1 MNICIIAYSRVGGTC
16 FGEWLSRE
24 INRKYIHEPF
34 NNHSVNKKIDFKEGN
49 FVIKL
54 EPEQIHM
61 IPDNTIKISIIREN
75 IYECAISNLHSIKTN
90 KWHSIYTID
99 ENWID
104 EHREELYKLEKN
116 IKNQND
122 KIKNMNVDISI
133 TYEGIYNT
141 KIDLE
146 KIKNYFNI
154 SNTKYEYML
163 NVNNRYRNEKY
174 IKKLI

>member
-16 FGEWLSRE
+16 FAEWLSKE
-24 INRKYIHEPF
+24 IGRKYIHEPF
-34 NNHSVNKKIDFKEGN
+34 NDHSVNKKIDFKEGN

-54 EPEQIHM
+54 EPEQIDM
-61 IPDNTIKISIIREN
+61 IPNNNIKISIIREN
-75 IYECAISNLHSIKTN
+75 TYECAISNLHSIKTN
-90 KWHSIYTID
+90 KWHSFYTID
-99 ENWID
+99 ETWIN
-104 EHREELYKLEKN
+104 EHKEELYKLEKR
-116 IKNQND
+116 IKIQNN

-133 TYEGIYNT
+133 TYEGLYNT

-163 NVNNRYRNEKY
+163 NINNRYRNEKN

>member
-1 MNICIIAYSRVGGTC
+1 MNICIIAYGRVGGTC

-24 INRKYIHEPF
+24 IDRKYIHEPF
-34 NNHSVNKKIDFKEGN
+34 NGHSVNKKIDFKEGN

-54 EPEQIHM
+54 EPEQIDM
-61 IPDNTIKISIIREN
+61 IPNDNIKISIIREN
-75 IYECAISNLHSIKTN
+75 TYECAISNLHSIKTN
-90 KWHSIYTID
+90 KWHNFYTID
-99 ENWID
+99 EKWIN
-104 EHREELYKLEKN
+104 EHKEELYKLEKN
-116 IKNQND
+116 IQIQNN

-133 TYEGIYNT
+133 TYEGLYIT

-163 NVNNRYRNEKY
+163 NINNRYRNEKN